1 MGAPG
6 NTAGDVAPSLGARVL
21 KETFNRMVYFAFRE
35 MNIFRGTAQIKNAP
49 QDNPM
54 PGNPVTF
61 TKIRALATNITP
73 ISETADPAHK
83 VLEGDPVSITL
94 AEYGDSMKA
103 TKKLR
108 LTSFADLDLIAM
120 REAAAVMEESVDL
133 LARNVL
139 NAGTNVLFP
148 ATVGGTGTTRATI
161 AATDVFTAKHA
172 RYLRAKLRGNKAPAP
187 VGMEPFYWGAIH
199 PDVSYDFQQDTGTA
213 PWKDPQVYREDVF
226 GIFTGEIG
234 AFGGIR
240 WVESANVLVDPD
252 AGALNV
258 DAYVA
263 PVCGFQALGEA
274 IADPQHIIVAGP
286 FDDLQRFLSI
296 GWYFFG
302 NFGRIREESLYRYE
316 VASSIGA
323 NA

>member
-6 NTAGDVAPSLGARVL
+6 NTTADVAPSLGARVL
-21 KETFNRMVYFAFRE
+21 KEVFNRMVYFAFRE
-35 MNIFRGTAQIKNAP
+35 QNVFRAVAEIKNAP

-61 TKIRALATNITP
+61 TKIRALAVNTTP

-94 AEYGDSMKA
+94 AEYGDSVKS

-108 LTSFADLDLIAM
+108 LTSFADLDLVGM
-120 REAAAVMEESVDL
+120 REVAAAQEESVDI
-133 LARNVL
+133 LARDVL
-139 NAGTNVLFP
+139 QAGTNVVFP
-148 ATVGGTGTTRATI
+148 ATLGGTGTTRATV
-161 AATDVFTAKHA
+161 AATDVLTAKHA
-172 RYLRAKLRGNKAPAP
+172 RYLRAKLRANKAPAP
-187 VGMEPFYWGAIH
+187 MGMAPFYAGYLH
-199 PDVSYDFQQDTGTA
+199 PDNSYDLQQDTGTA
-213 PWKDPQVYREDVF
+213 PWKDPQIYREDVQ

-234 AFGGIR
+234 AFGGVR
-240 WVESANVLVDPD
+240 WIESANIFIDPD

-258 DAYVA
+258 DVYL
-263 PVCGFQALGEA
+263 PFVCGMQALGEA
-274 IADPQHIIVAGP
+274 VAEAQHLIVAGP
-286 FDDLQRFLSI
+286 FDDFQRFISI
-296 GWYFFG
+296 AWYFFG
-302 NFGRIREESLYRYE
+302 NFGRIREESLYRAE